1 MRKLEIQRDV
11 ASNEESEIP
20 QLSRGEPETLIHG
33 TRFER
38 LARKTNR
45 NDGHKITKLYGRM
58 MKYPSQEWDN
68 ETGFR
73 VSRGNYN
80 GLRIMK

>member
-1 MRKLEIQRDV
+1 MRKLEIQRLV
-11 ASNEESEIP
+11 ASNEEPVIL
-20 QLSRGEPETLIHG
+20 QLSKEDSGTMLQG

-38 LARKTNR
+38 VAKKTTR
-45 NDGHKITKLYGRM
+45 NEGHKIKIYGIE